1 MSASE
6 KQQVAFFSMV
16 ASAGLA
22 GSKLVAAIF
31 TGSLGILSDAILGV
45 LDFGA
50 TIITWFAIRWSD
62 QPPDDEHHYGHAK
75 IESVAALIE
84 TGLLFLTTGWIVW
97 EAVSRLLTHESHV
110 DVTWWAAA
118 IIAANGSAARICTA

>member
-1 MSASE
+1 MSTSE
-6 KQQVAFFSMV
+6 KQQVALFSMF
-16 ASAGLA
+16 ASALMA
-22 GSKLVAAIF
+22 GAKLIAAF
-31 TGSLGILSDAILGV
+31 STGSLGILSEAIHSV

-84 TGLLFLTTGWIVW
+84 TGLLFVTTGWIV
-97 EAVSRLLTHESHV
+97 
-110 DVTWWAAA
+110 
-118 IIAANGSAARICTA
+118 